1 MNSVNR
7 WAWVEIDLTAIK
19 TNVAVL
25 VKQAGRAELWATV
38 KANGYGHGAV
48 EVARTALS
56 AGARGLCVALA
67 DEAHQLR
74 QAKIVAPILI
84 VSEQPEVA
92 FEQMLRD
99 EVVATVYNEATINSY
114 AAVAARL
121 GVVGK
126 VHLKVDTGMHRV
138 GVPVASAMARVEQII
153 AAKSLQLDGV
163 YTHFAAADLPS
174 HDETA
179 KQQRRFD
186 DFVAELDRKKLR
198 PKYVHASN
206 SAALLRSLNAV
217 TDIARV
223 GIAIYGIAP
232 SNETETVARGL
243 RPAMSLHARV
253 SHVQRLEAGEGVSY
267 GLRTRLEKSANIAT
281 LPLGY
286 ADGVPRRLWSVGG
299 EVLIGG
305 KRCPIVGVVTMD
317 QLMVNCGEIDV
328 KIGDRAV
335 LLGAQGDE
343 LISANEIAT
352 RLDTIGYEIVCGVSA
367 RVPRV
372 YFENK
377 A

>member
-99 EVVATVYNEATINSY
+99 EVVATVYNEATLNSY

-138 GVPVASAMARVEQII
+138 GVPVASATARVEQII

-198 PKYVHASN
+198 PKYVHTSN
-206 SAALLRSLNAV
+206 SAAMLRSLNAV

-328 KIGDRAV
+328 KIGDQAV